1 MNSAGVSW
9 RQAAR
14 VHGPAI
20 LLGFLLLAALA
31 LRLIGIGF
39 DLPYLMHPDED
50 AVVMPAINILKT
62 GDWAPTRMEYG
73 TFHIYLLT
81 AVFAGVFSLAAR
93 DGRIATVDQ
102 LPLFERGTIP
112 AIYTHPEYF
121 VSARV
126 VSAVLGTLFVLV
138 VYMLG
143 RRLGNQRQGLI
154 AAAIATFLPALVVN
168 DHFATTDTALMFWVA
183 LSLYLLL
190 RAYDHWENDSFWAY
204 AGAGFVCGLA
214 ASTKYNG
221 LVLAVP
227 LLLVP
232 LLRARSLDEW
242 LSWRVIAGPL
252 AMLAGFLA
260 GTPYAL
266 LDLPKFL
273 YWFGYS
279 LHLYNAPD
287 REIVMP
293 VWLWHMRYHLTN
305 PHMPVMVLGVMGT
318 ALSFRYWGIRR
329 AVIINSFAAMLWLAI
344 LGQTN
349 AQSRMWLPGASLFI
363 LWAALALDVLIGRLA
378 AILAARQ
385 QDTRWAYTLLLLL
398 LLPFFY
404 FALRYD
410 LNFRQGDVRTLAREW
425 VEANVPPGTAVA
437 VDYFHPNIDPT
448 IWPLTR
454 TFLIFEHDA
463 RWYADH
469 GVEYL
474 VLNEVLTDFGQQ
486 PPGADGRY
494 RTLLQGVCEVGR
506 VRGSFVA
513 TTETD
518 IKIYRVGSC
527 ESLSGDN

>member
-1 MNSAGVSW
+1 MKVTSVDW
-9 RQAAR
+9 QKVRQA
-14 VHGPAI
+14 HGPAI
-20 LLGFLLLAALA
+20 LLGFLLFVALL

-93 DGRIATVDQ
+93 DGRMATVDQ

-112 AIYTHPEYF
+112 AIYTYPEYF
-121 VSARV
+121 LAARL
-126 VSAVLGTLFVLV
+126 VSAVLGMLFVLV

-154 AAAIATFLPALVVN
+154 AAAIAAFLPALVVN

-190 RAYDHWENDSFWAY
+190 RVYDNWERDNFWAY

-232 LLRARSLDEW
+232 LLRVRGLDEC

-252 AMLAGFLA
+252 AMLVGFLA

-279 LHLYNAPD
+279 LHLYNAPG
-287 REIVMP
+287 REVVMP
-293 VWLWHMRYHLTN
+293 VWLWHVRFHLTN
-305 PHMPVMVLGVMGT
+305 PHMPVMILGVIGLV
-318 ALSFRYWGIRR
+318 LSFRYWGMRR
-329 AVIINSFAAMLWLAI
+329 AAIVNSFAVVLWLAI

-363 LWAALALDVLIGRLA
+363 LWAALVLDILMGRLVV
-378 AILAARQ
+378 ILNARQ
-385 QDTRWAYTLLLLL
+385 KNPHWAY
-398 LLPFFY
+398 
-404 FALRYD
+404 
-410 LNFRQGDVRTLAREW
+410 
-425 VEANVPPGTAVA
+425 
-437 VDYFHPNIDPT
+437 
-448 IWPLTR
+448 
-454 TFLIFEHDA
+454 
-463 RWYADH
+463 
-469 GVEYL
+469 
-474 VLNEVLTDFGQQ
+474 
-486 PPGADGRY
+486 
-494 RTLLQGVCEVGR
+494 
-506 VRGSFVA
+506 
-513 TTETD
+513 
-518 IKIYRVGSC
+518 
-527 ESLSGDN
+527 